1 MHQIAPVPNLN
12 GSKASDLA
20 DQMMEVSHALHDAWV
35 SMARWQP
42 HGRDYQIGGDYQAD
56 RDEFLRRIGL
66 VEALSQQYEREA
78 IAVMDYHYN
87 KGRAG

>member
-12 GSKASDLA
+12 GSQASDLA
-20 DQMMEVSHALHDAWV
+20 DQMMEVSHALDTAV
-35 SMARWQP
+35 TIMARWQP

-56 RDEFLRRIGL
+56 MREFLRRLGL
-66 VEALSQQYEREA
+66 VEALRQQYVKEA
-78 IAVMDYHYN
+78 MAVMDYHYN